1 MGDACGCA
9 TSLARG
15 DSNICVH
22 CKELNLDCSEQGL
35 VARHAPALDGFARL
49 DAGLD
54 RRDCMSCEYRF
65 AGVSPDEI

>member
-1 MGDACGCA
+1 MCGCA
-9 TSLARG
+9 TSLASG
-15 DSNICVH
+15 DGDVCVH
-22 CKELNLDCSEQGL
+22 CKELNLNCSEQGL

-54 RRDCMSCEYRF
+54 RWDCMSCGYRF